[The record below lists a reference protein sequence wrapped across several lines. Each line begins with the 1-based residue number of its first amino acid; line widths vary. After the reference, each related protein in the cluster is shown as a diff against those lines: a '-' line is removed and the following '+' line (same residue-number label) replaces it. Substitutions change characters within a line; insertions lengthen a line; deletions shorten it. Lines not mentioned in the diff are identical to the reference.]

1 MLEMKQMTNENN
13 KQPSDKGI
21 SKQLHST
28 LNLSLSITS
37 LTTNAMKKYTSAP
50 NPEMIRWLDEE
61 NLWPDDQMMIFSSV
75 T

>member
-50 NPEMIRWLDEE
+50 NPEMIR
-61 NLWPDDQMMIFSSV
+61 
-75 T
+75 